1 MAGAFGPSGGDQHQQ
16 PQLLAGWALGDKVIA
31 GSVIVLAIALFLPW
45 FSASVQ
51 IGSGRALSG
60 SADGTQVHG
69 FLWIVFVL
77 VLAIL
82 AVLVG
87 RPYLGQ
93 LSFALPG
100 LRQLLLIGTGLA
112 LLLTLIAFLA
122 KPSSGASLGISV
134 SVSWSY
140 GAILGL
146 LAALAAFGAALRL
159 PVSGASPLARAQKL
173 TGRHGGRVRPGPGD
187 LN

>member
-1 MAGAFGPSGGDQHQQ
+1 VSGTFGPSGGDQRQQ

-31 GSVIVLAIALFLPW
+31 GSVLVLAIALFLPW

-69 FLWIVFVL
+69 YLWIVFVL

-82 AVLVG
+82 AVLFG

-93 LSFALPG
+93 LPFTLPG
-100 LRQLLLIGTGLA
+100 LRQLLLIGTGLI

-122 KPSSGASLGISV
+122 KPSSGGGLGISV

-159 PVSGASPLARAQKL
+159 PVSGAAPLTRAQS
-173 TGRHGGRVRPGPGD
+173 
-187 LN
+187 

>member
-1 MAGAFGPSGGDQHQQ
+1 VSGTFGPAGGDQGRQ

-45 FSASVQ
+45 FSASVR

-69 FLWIVFVL
+69 FLWIVLVL

-87 RPYLGQ
+87 RPYLGY
-93 LSFALPG
+93 LPFTLPG

-122 KPSSGASLGISV
+122 KPSGGASLGITV

-159 PVSGASPLARAQKL
+159 PVSGASPLGRAQ
-173 TGRHGGRVRPGPGD
+173 R
-187 LN
+187 